1 MLLFKMEDLN
11 STYFI
16 QTENLLCKNLAP
28 PPDTPT
34 PAWLVAPSD
43 PAVNQET
50 EPRFLKHSTTQFQ
63 NPFSILTLQKS
74 ENTPFLSHDSKNF
87 K

>member
-50 EPRFLKHSTTQFQ
+50 EPQLLKHST
-63 NPFSILTLQKS
+63 IS
-74 ENTPFLSHDSKNF
+74 EPVQHINTPKEWKHTFFISR
-87 K
+87 